1 MPFTLIGFY
10 ENVDPAAA
18 FNALTALADQHI
30 TVSGDDVRV
39 PTLNQVVAVA
49 VGAENAVAPLAR
61 LVSPS
66 LRRRT
71 NLYLAPLNVAAA
83 ASVEPGS
90 PQRVIDLRRRPIQLV
105 TGENLNVEVN
115 SNPVAAQDQW
125 GLVWLADGPIAPV
138 EGAMF
143 TIRATATTDLTANV
157 WSNVAITFQEDLPRG
172 RYQCV
177 GLRGES
183 ASMIACRLVFPEGG
197 WRPGV
202 LGCDAVDD
210 IQHEMFRYGGLGVF
224 GEFEDTTPPTVD
236 ALADLADVDS
246 EYYLDLIQ
254 LREGPA

>member
-10 ENVDPAAA
+10 ENVDPAGA

-39 PTLNQVVAVA
+39 PTLSQVVAVA
-49 VGAENAVAPLAR
+49 VGAENTAAPLAR

-83 ASVEPGS
+83 ASVEPNS
-90 PQRVIDLRRRPIQLV
+90 PQRVVDLRRRPVPLV
-105 TGENLNVEVN
+105 VGENLNVEVN
-115 SNPVAAQDQW
+115 SNPAAAQDQW
-125 GLVWLADGPIAPV
+125 GLVWLADGPITPV
-138 EGAMF
+138 EGAIF
-143 TIRATATTDLTANV
+143 TIRATSSTALTANV

-172 RYQCV
+172 RYQVV

-183 ASMIACRLVFPEGG
+183 ASLIACRLVFPEGG

-202 LGCDAVDD
+202 LGADAVDD
-210 IQHEMFRYGGLGVF
+210 LQHEMFRYGGLGVY

-236 ALADLADVDS
+236 CLADLADATQ
-246 EYYLDLIQ
+246 EFYFDLIQ